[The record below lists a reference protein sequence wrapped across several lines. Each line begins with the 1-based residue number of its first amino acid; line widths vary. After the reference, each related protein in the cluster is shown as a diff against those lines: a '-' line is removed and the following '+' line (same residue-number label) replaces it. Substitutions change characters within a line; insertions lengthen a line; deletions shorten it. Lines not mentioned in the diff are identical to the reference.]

1 MGKHWRHTVAL
12 LGLLSAIGACGP
24 SQEQLDQAQD
34 QVARLRAD
42 LDAANRRHADDERKY
57 VETKNQIEELKA
69 RLLELSKSSA
79 VEQDLR
85 DRLLACQSRPEPDCR
100 APTTVAVPEQAASP
114 PAPVSPGAASIPYPG
129 NGGGPTLCSD
139 GSISGSS
146 GRGTCSHH
154 GGVAG
159 GRRGRH

>member
-1 MGKHWRHTVAL
+1 MGKRWRHFVAL
-12 LGLLSAIGACGP
+12 LGLLSAIGGCGP

-34 QVARLRAD
+34 QVSRLRAD

-57 VETKNQIEELKA
+57 VEAENQIEELKA
-69 RLLELSKSSA
+69 HLLDLSKPSA

-85 DRLLACQSRPEPDCR
+85 ERLVACQNSPARDCR
-100 APTTVAVPEQAASP
+100 APATIAVPESLPVPEATSPAAP
-114 PAPVSPGAASIPYPG
+114 NIPYPG